1 MLQHVVLFRFPSPPD
16 VAELREQVAK
26 FRAIDE
32 ASNVRLG
39 SPLMPDWA
47 AGYQF
52 LLYLELPD
60 QSAFTTYLSH
70 PVHVAFGE
78 WVQALHAET
87 AVFTYALDDQT
98 LLAGR

>member
-1 MLQHVVLFRFPSPPD
+1 M
-16 VAELREQVAK
+16 AELREQVEK

-32 ASNVRLG
+32 VSAIRLG

-52 LLYLELPD
+52 LLYLEIPD
-60 QSAFTTYLSH
+60 QSALTAYLAH

-78 WVQALHAET
+78 WVQARHAEN
-87 AVFTYALDDQT
+87 AVFTFAVDDET
-98 LLAGR
+98 VLLAGR